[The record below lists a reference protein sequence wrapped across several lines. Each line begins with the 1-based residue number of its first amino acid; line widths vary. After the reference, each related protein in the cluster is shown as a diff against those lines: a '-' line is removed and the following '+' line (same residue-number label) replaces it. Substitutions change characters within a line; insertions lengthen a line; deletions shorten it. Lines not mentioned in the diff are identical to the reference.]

1 MSVVTCWSLVSG
13 SCNARDLQPSV
24 MASADTLA
32 ALVPPNPYRL
42 ALEAFNHHS
51 TTYKIISCVK
61 KQHETKAVASGGRLR

>member
-42 ALEAFNHHS
+42 ALEAFNHLQNNLLRKK
-51 TTYKIISCVK
+51 TTRN
-61 KQHETKAVASGGRLR
+61 QGRS